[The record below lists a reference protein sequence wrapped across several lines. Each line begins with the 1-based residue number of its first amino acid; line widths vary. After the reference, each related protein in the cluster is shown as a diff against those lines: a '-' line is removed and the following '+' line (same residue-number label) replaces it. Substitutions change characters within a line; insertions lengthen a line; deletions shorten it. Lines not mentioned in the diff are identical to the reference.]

1 MGKKANKLQGV
12 VFNKDLPR
20 HKCKKHCKSAL
31 YVIAYLA
38 LMFAV
43 SGAFLYALLTPDH

>member
-1 MGKKANKLQGV
+1 MSKKSQNQRGV

-20 HKCKKHCKSAL
+20 HKCKKYCKNAL

-43 SGAFLYALLTPDH
+43 SGAFLYAFLTPDH

>member
-1 MGKKANKLQGV
+1 MSKKLRGQGV
-12 VFNKDLPR
+12 VFNKDLRR
-20 HKCKKHCKSAL
+20 HKCKKYLKSAL
-31 YVIAYLA
+31 YVFAYLA